1 MSQIRGAS
9 LRIKVVFL
17 QDVYPRYQ
25 AGEIASVAGG
35 YARNYLIPKN
45 IAVPATRE
53 QLKHIEN
60 IRKLGLERR
69 EREAES
75 TAALFE
81 RLNGLAVTIRAR
93 AGENGRL
100 YGSVTNMRIAEE
112 LERVANEEF
121 DRRLIDLPEPIRAV
135 GEFAVSLRL
144 PQGVTP
150 VITVTVESE
159 ADPSA
164 STEEE
169 GASGPEPIEDQIVE
183 SDPGTE
189 AVEVVTDAVTTEE
202 EQTGGGP

>member
-1 MSQIRGAS
+1 M
-9 LRIKVVFL
+9 RIKVVFL

>member
-1 MSQIRGAS
+1 VNQTRGDS

-25 AGEIASVAGG
+25 AGDIAAVAGG

-60 IRKLGLERR
+60 IREFGLKRR

-75 TAALFE
+75 TTALFE
-81 RLNGLAVTIRAR
+81 RLNGLTITIQAR

-112 LERVANEEF
+112 LERVAKEEI

-135 GEFAVSLRL
+135 GVFPVFIRL

-150 VITVTVESE
+150 VITVTVES
-159 ADPSA
+159 DGHQVA

-169 GASGPEPIEDQIVE
+169 SASGPESIEDQIVE
-183 SDPGTE
+183 GKAGTE
-189 AVEVVTDAVTTEE
+189 AVEAVADAVTTEE
-202 EQTGGGP
+202 GQTGGGP